1 MCFRLSRR
9 SLSCLIRPMTQDD
22 VLNHFRASGAL
33 LEGHFILR
41 SRLRS
46 RQFFQCAL
54 AFQEMPAVERLGRAL
69 ADKLR
74 GLGATTVLAPAM
86 GGLVIGQETA
96 RQLGLRFIFVEK
108 VDDRLALRRGFKL
121 EAGEKILVVE
131 DVITQGGRVRET
143 LDIVREQG
151 GEVAGV
157 GVVIDRSNGVFDPGV
172 PLERLVSVEVE
183 TFDPENLP
191 ADLEAIEA
199 VKPGS

>member
-1 MCFRLSRR
+1 
-9 SLSCLIRPMTQDD
+9 MTQDD

-41 SRLRS
+41 SGLRS

-69 ADKLR
+69 ADKLS

-108 VDDRLALRRGFKL
+108 VEDRLALRRGFKL
-121 EAGEKILVVE
+121 SPGEKVLVVE
-131 DVITQGGRVRET
+131 DVITQGGRVREA
-143 LDIVREQG
+143 LDIVSEHG
-151 GEVAGV
+151 GETVGV
-157 GVVIDRSNGVFDPGV
+157 GVVIDRSNGAFDPGV
-172 PLERLVSVEVE
+172 PLERLVLVDVE
-183 TFDPENLP
+183 TFDPEDLP
-191 ADLEAIEA
+191 LDLAAIPA

>member
-1 MCFRLSRR
+1 MIWR
-9 SLSCLIRPMTQDD
+9 MTQDD

-41 SRLRS
+41 SGLRS

-54 AFQEMPAVERLGRAL
+54 AFQEMPAVEQLGRAL

-74 GLGATTVLAPAM
+74 GLGAATVLAPAM

-96 RQLGLRFIFVEK
+96 RQLGLRFIFAEK

-121 EAGEKILVVE
+121 APGEKVLVVE
-131 DVITQGGRVRET
+131 DVITQGGRVREA
-143 LDIVREQG
+143 LDIVTENG
-151 GEVAGV
+151 GETVGV
-157 GVVIDRSNGVFDPGV
+157 GVVIDRSNGAFDPGV
-172 PLERLVSVEVE
+172 PLERLVSVDVE
-183 TFDPENLP
+183 TFAPEDLP
-191 ADLEAIEA
+191 SDLAAIPA